1 MSVTI
6 ARTED
11 LETCL
16 KLRFEVFVDEQG
28 VPAVIE
34 RDAYDAVALHLLA
47 VEDGTP
53 LGTARILPNGEIGKI
68 GRVCVVKRARGTGLG
83 AALIRAA
90 LDEMRADGRFAKAA
104 LGSQLHA
111 IPFYEKLGFAAYGA
125 EFDDAGIPHRMME
138 RAL

>member
-6 ARTED
+6 TRTED

-28 VPAVIE
+28 VPPEIE
-34 RDAYDAVALHLLA
+34 RDAYDDVALHLLA
-47 VEDGTP
+47 MDGDRP

-68 GRVCVVKRARGTGLG
+68 GRVCVIKEARGTGLG

-90 LDEMRADGRFAKAA
+90 LDEMRADGRFSRAA

-111 IPFYEKLGFAAYGA
+111 IAFYEKLGFAAYG
-125 EFDDAGIPHRMME
+125 EVFDDAGIPHKMME
-138 RAL
+138 RTL

>member
-6 ARTED
+6 TRTD
-11 LETCL
+11 GLETCL

-28 VPAVIE
+28 VPPEIE
-34 RDAYDAVALHLLA
+34 RDAYDEIALHLLA
-47 VEDGTP
+47 TEGDRA
-53 LGTARILPNGEIGKI
+53 LGTARVLPNGEIGKI
-68 GRVCVVKRARGTGLG
+68 GRVCVIKAARGTGLG

-90 LDEMRADGRFAKAA
+90 LDEMRADGRFRKAA

-111 IPFYEKLGFAAYGA
+111 IPFYEKLGFAAYG
-125 EFDDAGIPHRMME
+125 EVFDDAGIPHRMME

>member
-6 ARTED
+6 TRTDD

-28 VPAVIE
+28 VPPEIE
-34 RDAYDAVALHLLA
+34 RDAYDDVALHLLA
-47 VEDGTP
+47 MDGDRP

-68 GRVCVVKRARGTGLG
+68 GRVCVIKAARGTGLG

-90 LDEMRADGRFAKAA
+90 LDEMRADGRFSKAA

-111 IPFYEKLGFAAYGA
+111 IAFYEKLGFAAYG
-125 EFDDAGIPHRMME
+125 EVFDDAGIPHRMME
-138 RAL
+138 RTL

>member
-6 ARTED
+6 TRTDD

-28 VPAVIE
+28 VPPEIE
-34 RDAYDAVALHLLA
+34 RDAYDEIALHLLA
-47 VEDGTP
+47 TEGDRA
-53 LGTARILPNGEIGKI
+53 LGTARVLPNGEIGKI
-68 GRVCVVKRARGTGLG
+68 GRVCVIKAARGTGLG
-83 AALIRAA
+83 AALIRAG
-90 LDEMRADGRFAKAA
+90 LDEMRADGRFSKAA

-111 IPFYEKLGFAAYGA
+111 IPFYEKLGFAAYG
-125 EFDDAGIPHRMME
+125 EVFDDAGIPHRMME